1 MPIDITMPRLSDT
14 MERGTIIK
22 WNVKEGD
29 EVSSGDAIAD
39 IETDKATMEMQVYD
53 DGKIAKLLVGEG
65 KTVDVGTKIAVLAES
80 GEDVD
85 AGSKESAESS
95 DSEAKAKAKANAKA
109 EPEAKSAKREEE
121 GEEEAGK
128 PSKKS
133 EREQASKPRAAVT
146 EREEESG
153 TEDEAA
159 PEEDE
164 EAREEQGGQR
174 MRVSPVARRLAEE
187 HDIDVASIQ
196 GSGPH
201 GRVIKRDIL
210 KAMEAGQ
217 ETAAAVPPS
226 ARSSELATPVR
237 EKRAEPRKEAGLATF
252 REKSIELSN
261 MRQIIAKRL
270 VESVT
275 TIPHYQ
281 VSLVFD
287 VDALLRLRSEL
298 NEQLE
303 PHDIKLSVNDFFIRA
318 CALAIHEHPEF
329 NSSWGETTI
338 EVHGEV
344 NIGMAIALPAER
356 GGGLLVGTIRHADQ
370 KSLRQISAEA
380 KYLAHKARTRG
391 LSPEEMQ
398 GSTFT
403 ISNLGMFG
411 VEHFTAIINPPNAA
425 ILALGGAIEKPVVR
439 SGQIVV
445 GNELTATLSLDHRII
460 DGAMAAAYLQTLK
473 RYVESPA
480 TLLV

>member
-53 DGKIAKLLVGEG
+53 DGKISKLLIEEG
-65 KTVDVGTKIAVLAES
+65 KTVDVGTKIAELAADDEDAADATDADDAKAAPAEAPRPSSRKDTEPKDEPKQAKRREPAEDDQPES
-80 GEDVD
+80 D
-85 AGSKESAESS
+85 KR
-95 DSEAKAKAKANAKA
+95 EAKPAKD
-109 EPEAKSAKREEE
+109 EDKSGSE
-121 GEEEAGK
+121 G
-128 PSKKS
+128 
-133 EREQASKPRAAVT
+133 
-146 EREEESG
+146 
-153 TEDEAA
+153 
-159 PEEDE
+159 
-164 EAREEQGGQR
+164 GGHR
-174 MRVSPVARRLAEE
+174 MRISPVARRIADE
-187 HDIDVASIQ
+187 HGINVSSIQ

-201 GRVIKRDIL
+201 GRVIKRDVL
-210 KAMEAGQ
+210 EAVEAGH

-226 ARSSELATPVR
+226 ARGSELATPVR
-237 EKRAEPRKEAGLATF
+237 EKRAEPADAGLASFHGKT
-252 REKSIELSN
+252 IELSN

-270 VESVT
+270 VESVN

-281 VSLVFD
+281 VTMTFD
-287 VDALLRLRSEL
+287 VDALLHLRTEL

-303 PHDIKLSVNDFFIRA
+303 PHSIRLSVNDFFIRA
-318 CALAIHEHPEF
+318 CALSIHDHPEF
-329 NSSWGETTI
+329 NSSWNDTTL
-338 EVHGEV
+338 EVHDEV
-344 NIGMAIALPAER
+344 NIGMAIALPAEK
-356 GGGLLVGTIRHADQ
+356 GGGLLVGSIRNADQ

-380 KYLAHKARTRG
+380 KYLANKARTRG

-425 ILALGGAIEKPVVR
+425 IMALGGAMEKPVVR
-439 SGQIVV
+439 NGQIVV
-445 GNELTATLSLDHRII
+445 GNELTATLSLDHRIL
-460 DGAMAAAYLQTLK
+460 DGAMGAAYMQTLK
-473 RYVESPA
+473 RYIESPA